1 MEVADAMP
9 EGYAERPMAPLFRVH
24 EATLRNGLRVRI
36 VPSDETPVVSLY
48 TFFNVGSRNER
59 PGLTGISHLFEH
71 MMFNGAKKYGANQFD
86 ECSSRTGA
94 VPTPT
99 PPTTGR
105 CTTRNSPPKRWSKS
119 STLSRTGCA
128 LCAISERMLERER
141 EVVMEER
148 RLRVDNEVMGLI
160 DEELQ
165 SLVFQAHPYRWPVIG
180 WMGDIEA
187 IQREDCEAYFRTYY
201 APSNAVL
208 WIAGNVDPVTTV
220 RKVRRAYGD
229 IPRGPS
235 VPKVVNAEPPQRGE
249 RRSVLS
255 HPAQA
260 PGLLVAYRGPQVT
273 HPDAL
278 TLDVLEFILSV
289 GEGSRLS
296 RRLVYEEKVAVD
308 VGMDWSWR
316 VDPGVLLFHAELAPD
331 GDPARVEASLYREFA
346 RLAEEGITERELT
359 KAKNNL
365 RAHLMRELTTSSGRA
380 HALGNYESYLGSWR
394 EGLRLPDRYRAVE
407 AAAVQAAAARYLVPS
422 QRSVVTLF
430 PGASA

>member
-1 MEVADAMP
+1 MP
-9 EGYAERPMAPLFRVH
+9 SLFRVH
-24 EATLRNGLRVRI
+24 EATLRNGLRVRV
-36 VPSDETPVVSLY
+36 VPSTETPVVSLY
-48 TFFNVGSRNER
+48 TFFGVGSRNER

-71 MMFNGAKKYGANQFD
+71 MMFNGSAKYGANQFD
-86 ECSSRTGA
+86 EVLESHGGRSNA
-94 VPTPT
+94 Y
-99 PPTTGR
+99 TTHDQTVYYEEFAADALEQVLDLEADR
-105 CTTRNSPPKRWSKS
+105 MKS
-119 STLSRTGCA
+119 L
-128 LCAISERMLERER
+128 AISDGMLERER
-141 EVVMEER
+141 EVVKEER

-165 SLVFQAHPYRWPVIG
+165 SLVYQAHPYRWPVIG

-187 IQREDCEAYFRTYY
+187 IRREDCEAYFRTYY
-201 APSNAVL
+201 APGNATL
-208 WIAGNVDPVTTV
+208 WIAGDVDPEATL
-220 RKVRRAYGD
+220 RKVRRAYGG

-235 VPKVVNAEPPQRGE
+235 VPKVVNAEPVQRGE

-260 PGLLVAYRGPQVT
+260 PGLLVAYRGPSVS

-278 TLDVLEFILSV
+278 TLDVLEFILAV
-289 GEGSRLS
+289 GEGSRLN

-316 VDPGVLLFHAELAPD
+316 LDPGVLLFHAELAPD
-331 GDPARVEASLYREFA
+331 GNPAHVEAALYREIG

-394 EGLRLPDRYRAVE
+394 AGLRLPERYAAVE
-407 AAAVQAAAARYLVPS
+407 SAAVKAVAARYLLPS

-430 PGASA
+430 PEASA

>member
-1 MEVADAMP
+1 MP
-9 EGYAERPMAPLFRVH
+9 ALFRVH
-24 EATLRNGLRVRI
+24 EATLRNGLRVRV
-36 VPSDETPVVSLY
+36 VPSTEAPVVSLY
-48 TFFNVGSRNER
+48 TFFGVGSRNER

-71 MMFNGAKKYGANQFD
+71 MMFNGAAKYGANQFD
-86 ECSSRTGA
+86 EVLESHGGRSNA
-94 VPTPT
+94 Y
-99 PPTTGR
+99 TTHDQ
-105 CTTRNSPPKRWSKS
+105 TVYYEEFAAD
-119 STLSRTGCA
+119 A
-128 LCAISERMLERER
+128 LEQVLDLESDRMGSLAISDGMLERER
-141 EVVMEER
+141 EVVKEER

-165 SLVFQAHPYRWPVIG
+165 ALVYQAHPYRWPVIG

-187 IQREDCEAYFRTYY
+187 IQRSDCEAYFRTYY
-201 APSNAVL
+201 APGNAVL
-208 WIAGNVDPVTTV
+208 WIAGDVDPEATV
-220 RKVRRAYGD
+220 RKVRRAYGS
-229 IPRGPS
+229 IPRGPAI
-235 VPKVVNAEPPQRGE
+235 PAVVNAEPTQRGE

-260 PGLLVAYRGPQVT
+260 PGLLVAYRGPSVT

-278 TLDVLEFILSV
+278 TLDVLEFILAV
-289 GEGSRLS
+289 GEGSRLN

-316 VDPGVLLFHAELAPD
+316 LDPGVLLFHAELAPD
-331 GDPARVEASLYREFA
+331 GDPALVEAALYREIA
-346 RLAEEGITERELT
+346 RISEEGITERELT

-394 EGLRLPDRYRAVE
+394 AGLRLPERYAAVE
-407 AAAVQAAAARYLVPS
+407 ASSVRAAAARYLRPS

-430 PGASA
+430 PEASA

>member
-1 MEVADAMP
+1 
-9 EGYAERPMAPLFRVH
+9 MAPLFRVH

-36 VPSDETPVVSLY
+36 VPSNETPVVSLY
-48 TFFNVGSRNER
+48 TFFGVGSRNER

-71 MMFNGAKKYGANQFD
+71 MMFNGSKKYGANQFD
-86 ECSSRTGA
+86 EVLESHGGRSNAYTTHDMTVYYEEFA
-94 VPTPT
+94 VE
-99 PPTTGR
+99 
-105 CTTRNSPPKRWSKS
+105 
-119 STLSRTGCA
+119 A
-128 LCAISERMLERER
+128 LEQVLDLEADRMRSLAISDRMLARER
-141 EVVMEER
+141 EVVKEER

-165 SLVFQAHPYRWPVIG
+165 SLVYQAHPYRWPVIG

-208 WIAGNVDPVTTV
+208 WIAGDVDPDVVV
-220 RKVRRAYGD
+220 RQVRRAYGD
-229 IPRGPS
+229 IPRGPT
-235 VPKVVNAEPPQRGE
+235 VPKVVNSEPPQRGE

-260 PGLLVAYRGPQVT
+260 PGLLVAYRGPPVS

-278 TLDVLEFILSV
+278 TLDVLEFILAV
-289 GEGSRLS
+289 GEGSRLN
-296 RRLVYEEKVAVD
+296 RRLVYDEKVAVD
-308 VGMDWSWR
+308 VGLDWSWR
-316 VDPGVLLFHAELAPD
+316 IDPGVLLFHAELAPD
-331 GDPARVEASLYREFA
+331 GDPSRVEASLYRELA
-346 RLAEEGITERELT
+346 RLAAEGITERELA

-394 EGLRLPDRYRAVE
+394 AGLRLADRYSAVE
-407 AAAVQAAAARYLVPS
+407 SAAVQAAAARYLVPS
-422 QRSVVTLF
+422 QRCVVTLL

>member
-1 MEVADAMP
+1 MP
-9 EGYAERPMAPLFRVH
+9 PLFRVH
-24 EATLRNGLRVRI
+24 EATLRNGLRVRV
-36 VPSDETPVVSLY
+36 VPSTETPVVSLY
-48 TFFNVGSRNER
+48 TFFGVGSRNER

-71 MMFNGAKKYGANQFD
+71 MMFNGSAKYGANQFD
-86 ECSSRTGA
+86 EVLESHGGRSNA
-94 VPTPT
+94 Y
-99 PPTTGR
+99 TTHDQTVYYEEFAADALEQVLDLEADR
-105 CTTRNSPPKRWSKS
+105 MKS
-119 STLSRTGCA
+119 L
-128 LCAISERMLERER
+128 AISDGMLERER
-141 EVVMEER
+141 EVVKEER

-165 SLVFQAHPYRWPVIG
+165 ALVYQAHPYRWPVIG

-201 APSNAVL
+201 APGNATL
-208 WIAGNVDPVTTV
+208 WIAGDVDPDVTV
-220 RKVRRAYGD
+220 RKVRRAYGS

-235 VPKVVNAEPPQRGE
+235 VPPVVNAEPAQRGE

-260 PGLLVAYRGPQVT
+260 PGLLVAYRGPSVS

-278 TLDVLEFILSV
+278 TLDVLEFILAV
-289 GEGSRLS
+289 GEGSRLN

-316 VDPGVLLFHAELAPD
+316 LDPGVLLFHAELAPD
-331 GDPARVEASLYREFA
+331 GEPARVEAALYREIG
-346 RLAEEGITERELT
+346 RLAADGITERELT

-380 HALGNYESYLGSWR
+380 HALGNYEAYLGSWR
-394 EGLRLPDRYRAVE
+394 AGLRLPERYAAVE
-407 AAAVQAAAARYLVPS
+407 SAAVKAVAARYLLPS

-430 PGASA
+430 PEASA

>member
-1 MEVADAMP
+1 VEVADVPP
-9 EGYAERPMAPLFRVH
+9 EGYAQRPMAPLFRVH

-71 MMFNGAKKYGANQFD
+71 MMFNGSKKYRASQFD
-86 ECSSRTGA
+86 EVLESHGGRSNAYTTHDMTVYYEEFA
-94 VPTPT
+94 VE
-99 PPTTGR
+99 
-105 CTTRNSPPKRWSKS
+105 
-119 STLSRTGCA
+119 A
-128 LCAISERMLERER
+128 LEQVLDLEADRMRSLAISDRMLERER
-141 EVVMEER
+141 EVVKEER

-187 IQREDCEAYFRTYY
+187 IRREDCEAYFRTYY

-208 WIAGNVDPVTTV
+208 WIAGDVDPDATI
-220 RKVRRAYGD
+220 RQVRRAYGD

-235 VPKVVNAEPPQRGE
+235 VPGVVNSEPPQRGE
-249 RRSVLS
+249 RRSVLA

-260 PGLLVAYRGPQVT
+260 PSLLVAYRGPKVT
-273 HPDAL
+273 SPDAL

-289 GEGSRLS
+289 GEGSRLN

-316 VDPGVLLFHAELAPD
+316 VDPGVLLFHAEIAPD
-331 GDPARVEASLYREFA
+331 GDPARVEAALYREIG
-346 RLAEEGITERELT
+346 RLAEDGITERELT

-380 HALGNYESYLGSWR
+380 HALGNYESYLGNWR
-394 EGLRLPDRYRAVE
+394 EGLRLPDRYAAVE
-407 AAAVQAAAARYLVPS
+407 ATAVQAAAARYLVPS

>member
-1 MEVADAMP
+1 MP
-9 EGYAERPMAPLFRVH
+9 ALFRVH
-24 EATLRNGLRVRI
+24 EATLRNGLRVRV
-36 VPSDETPVVSLY
+36 VPSTEAPVVSLY
-48 TFFNVGSRNER
+48 TFSRNER

-71 MMFNGAKKYGANQFD
+71 MMFNGAAKYGANQFD
-86 ECSSRTGA
+86 EVLESHGGRSNA
-94 VPTPT
+94 Y
-99 PPTTGR
+99 TTHDQ
-105 CTTRNSPPKRWSKS
+105 TVYYEEFAAD
-119 STLSRTGCA
+119 A
-128 LCAISERMLERER
+128 LEQVLDLESDRMGSLAISDGMLERER
-141 EVVMEER
+141 EVVKEER

-165 SLVFQAHPYRWPVIG
+165 ALVYQAHPYRWPVIG

-187 IQREDCEAYFRTYY
+187 IQRADCEAYFRTYY
-201 APSNAVL
+201 APGNAVL
-208 WIAGNVDPVTTV
+208 WIAGDVDPEATV
-220 RKVRRAYGD
+220 RKVRRAYGS
-229 IPRGPS
+229 IPRGPAI
-235 VPKVVNAEPPQRGE
+235 PAVVNAEPTQRGE

-260 PGLLVAYRGPQVT
+260 PGLLVAYRGPSVT

-278 TLDVLEFILSV
+278 TLDVLEFILAV
-289 GEGSRLS
+289 GEGSRLN

-316 VDPGVLLFHAELAPD
+316 LDPGVLLFHAELAPD
-331 GDPARVEASLYREFA
+331 GDPALVEAALYREIA
-346 RLAEEGITERELT
+346 RISEEGITERELT

-394 EGLRLPDRYRAVE
+394 AGLRLPERYAAVE
-407 AAAVQAAAARYLVPS
+407 ASSVRAAAARYLRPS

-430 PGASA
+430 PEASA

>member
-1 MEVADAMP
+1 MEVADALP

-86 ECSSRTGA
+86 EVLESHGGRSNAYTTHDRTVYYEEFA
-94 VPTPT
+94 AE
-99 PPTTGR
+99 
-105 CTTRNSPPKRWSKS
+105 
-119 STLSRTGCA
+119 A
-128 LCAISERMLERER
+128 LEQVLDLESDRMRSLAISERMLERER

-187 IQREDCEAYFRTYY
+187 IQREDCETYFRTYY

-220 RKVRRAYGD
+220 RQVRRAYGD

-331 GDPARVEASLYREFA
+331 GDPARVEASRTGNLPGSPRKALPNGSSPRRKTTCAHTSCVSSPPVRGGRTPLETTRATSVHGGKACAFLTATGPWRPPQCRPQPRGTWCPRSA
-346 RLAEEGITERELT
+346 R
-359 KAKNNL
+359 
-365 RAHLMRELTTSSGRA
+365 
-380 HALGNYESYLGSWR
+380 W
-394 EGLRLPDRYRAVE
+394 
-407 AAAVQAAAARYLVPS
+407 
-422 QRSVVTLF
+422 
-430 PGASA
+430 